1 MAIIKQGIMGGYSK
15 KLGGTIGTSWKGIAV
30 VRTPAQSITNPR
42 TAAQIANR
50 TNFKMWALVGQS
62 LLTGICKPLWDR
74 FAKRMS
80 GYNAFVRANKK
91 LQDAMGASWTV
102 SNLIISQGRLG
113 YTVPTLGTVETSSI
127 VVNWPTTPVGS
138 YQQSTDTAFISVIAY
153 DPVTMV
159 LDPTKCEGFNT
170 GIARSVGTAELTL
183 TPGMF
188 DDGDGIVVSLAFRRS
203 DGTLAGETSSV
214 TETL

>member
-1 MAIIKQGIMGGYSK
+1 MAILKQGIMGGYSK

-42 TAAQIANR
+42 TAAQISNR

-62 LLTGICKPLWDR
+62 MLTGICKPLWDR
-74 FAKRMS
+74 FAKKMS

-91 LQDAMGASWTV
+91 LQDTMGASWDVT
-102 SNLIISQGRLG
+102 NLIISQGRLG
-113 YTVPTLGTVETSSI
+113 YTVPAPTTVSPDQVTI
-127 VVNWPTTPVGS
+127 TWATTPVGS
-138 YQQSTDTAFISVIAY
+138 YQQSTDTAFVSVIAY
-153 DPVTMV
+153 DPDTNV

-170 GIARSVGTAELTL
+170 SIARSVGTATLSLTA
-183 TPGMF
+183 GMF
-188 DDGDGIVVSLAFRRS
+188 EEGDDVVISLAFRRS

-214 TETL
+214 IDVL